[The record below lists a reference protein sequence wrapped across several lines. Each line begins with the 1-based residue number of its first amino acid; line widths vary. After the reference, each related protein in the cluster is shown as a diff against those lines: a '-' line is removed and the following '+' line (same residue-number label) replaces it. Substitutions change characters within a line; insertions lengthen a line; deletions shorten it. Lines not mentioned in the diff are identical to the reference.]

1 MKALKPLAFLAL
13 VLSLLTASS
22 LVASTPEQDKAFVE
36 AYKKAF
42 EAKDEK
48 ALMAFLS
55 SKGADPMVLE
65 FYSMMMTEGAGSKI
79 TSIELLDL
87 TPEEAKEAG
96 EAKEGPGGNN
106 VKFPIKPTKRLVI
119 KITDGSNTSTSRVFV
134 DESNGKLVIPVPA
147 PVK

>member
-1 MKALKPLAFLAL
+1 MPNPISRLIL
-13 VLSLLTASS
+13 VISLVAAGS
-22 LVASTPEQDKAFVE
+22 LVASTPEQEKAFVE

-48 ALMAFLS
+48 TLATFLS

-79 TSIELLDL
+79 ASIELLDL

-96 EAKEGPGGNN
+96 GVKEGPGGTDI
-106 VKFPIKPTKRLVI
+106 KFPIKPTKRLVI
-119 KITDGSNTSTSRVFV
+119 KITDRGNTSTSRVFV
-134 DESNGKLVIPVPA
+134 AESNGKLVIPVPA